1 MSDSEIVTVSFG
13 LIVPETVSI
22 EREDE
27 IVSREE
33 LDADAVTSVTD
44 SDWDSVRGGVSPVTE
59 GVQVSEEESDKL

>member
-1 MSDSEIVTVSFG
+1 MVTVSFG

-44 SDWDSVRGGVSPVTE
+44 SDCDSVRGGVSPVTE
-59 GVQVSEEESDKL
+59 GVHVSEEESDKL